1 METGV
6 RSLEFYEDYFNIKYP
21 LPKCDM
27 IAIPDFQAGAMEN
40 WGLVTYR
47 STCILFDADK
57 VQYELK
63 LAFFVINK
71 PCVFCLFSEKF
82 WVLILGVTSLKNTFL
97 DFDEN

>member
-63 LAFFVINK
+63 LALFRDQQALSFFWK
-71 PCVFCLFSEKF
+71 
-82 WVLILGVTSLKNTFL
+82 VLGGVTWSNYCI
-97 DFDEN
+97 

>member
-63 LAFFVINK
+63 LALFRDQQALSYLSFF
-71 PCVFCLFSEKF
+71 
-82 WVLILGVTSLKNTFL
+82 LKSFGRCYL
-97 DFDEN
+97 E

>member
-1 METGV
+1 MTPQKGQFALETGV
-6 RSLEFYEDYFNIKYP
+6 RSLEYYEDYFNIKYP

-57 VQYELK
+57 VQSELK
-63 LAFFVINK
+63 LALSGGQQTLSFF
-71 PCVFCLFSEKF
+71 
-82 WVLILGVTSLKNTFL
+82 LKSFEWYYL
-97 DFDEN
+97 V